1 MDSKENN
8 SPIILKSVFDNIV
21 KIRAYSMMALSR
33 DTKNSTSNPDIFI
46 IRAFDGGQFIALLLS
61 MILLCN
67 NFILDLIL
75 SSLFTISITFWDF
88 TKRSRHYYIQ
98 FAKLP
103 TKTRR
108 KWKITMWIL
117 FVSFYVYSFA
127 MLLLLQMIG

>member
-46 IRAFDGGQFIALLLS
+46 IRAFDGGQFIALLL
-61 MILLCN
+61 
-67 NFILDLIL
+67 DLIL
-75 SSLFTISITFWDF
+75 SSLFTISITFLDF

>member
-1 MDSKENN
+1 
-8 SPIILKSVFDNIV
+8 
-21 KIRAYSMMALSR
+21 MMALSR

-75 SSLFTISITFWDF
+75 SSLFTISITFLDF

-103 TKTRR
+103 TKQDENGKSQLDSVR
-108 KWKITMWIL
+108 
-117 FVSFYVYSFA
+117 
-127 MLLLLQMIG
+127 LLLCIFICNAPTFTMIG

>member
-1 MDSKENN
+1 
-8 SPIILKSVFDNIV
+8 
-21 KIRAYSMMALSR
+21 MMALNR
-33 DTKNSTSNPDIFI
+33 DNKNNTSDPDIFI
-46 IRAFDGGQFIALLLS
+46 IRAFDGGLFIALLLS

-75 SSLFTISITFWDF
+75 SSLFTMSITFLDF
-88 TKRSRHYYIQ
+88 SQRSRHYCIQ

-103 TKTRR
+103 AKTRR